1 LARLMRW
8 LHLASIYLVPTTR
21 WGDHLISFLRF
32 VRRNRRLPNQPNGY
46 NDRFYRL
53 KVTDEILNPLRVFV
67 SDKEFVKL
75 FIRGALGEDRSATTY
90 AVLKTPEEIE
100 AYDFPPDCVVKPTHA
115 SQRVIFRQHG
125 SDIDREEIKS
135 WLSLDYY
142 RISRQANYKPLQP
155 KVIVEELLFK
165 AVGIPEYKFYCY
177 DGQVRLI
184 QADYN
189 RHSVWRA
196 LCFDRDWNWL
206 DFGSWE
212 DINLDEVSRP
222 DPLDDMIRAA
232 EQIGEHFSDIR
243 VDMFALGPDWRIG
256 EITNCTMSGNWSF
269 ADPEVEQRLAGLI
282 NGEPW

>member
-1 LARLMRW
+1 MARLMRW

-32 VRRNRRLPNQPNGY
+32 VRHNRRLPNQPNGY

-142 RISRQANYKPLQP
+142 RISREANYKPLQP

-165 AVGIPEYKFYCY
+165 AVGIPEYKF
-177 DGQVRLI
+177 
-184 QADYN
+184 
-189 RHSVWRA
+189 
-196 LCFDRDWNWL
+196 
-206 DFGSWE
+206 
-212 DINLDEVSRP
+212 
-222 DPLDDMIRAA
+222 
-232 EQIGEHFSDIR
+232 
-243 VDMFALGPDWRIG
+243 
-256 EITNCTMSGNWSF
+256 
-269 ADPEVEQRLAGLI
+269 
-282 NGEPW
+282 